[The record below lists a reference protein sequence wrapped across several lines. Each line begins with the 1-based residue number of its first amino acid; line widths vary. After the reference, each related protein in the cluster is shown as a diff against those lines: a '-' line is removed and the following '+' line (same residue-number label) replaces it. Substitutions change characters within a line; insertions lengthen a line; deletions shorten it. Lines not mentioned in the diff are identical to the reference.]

1 MHRLLLRQL
10 QRHLG
15 KDFVPEGGWA
25 QFLGAVS
32 DHYEVSDQERA
43 LLGNALHVNSDELT
57 AANQR
62 LRAQSEQEHAQL
74 RGVID
79 SIPDLI
85 YFKTPEG
92 IYLGCNQ
99 AFERYAGLPE
109 SSIVGNTALSIF
121 DSATALKMRARD
133 TEMLADG
140 KAMVSE
146 EWVTYPDGGNI
157 CLEVLRTPY
166 FNSAGSVIGL
176 IGIGR
181 NITERKRLEEERRLA
196 ALVYQHTAEGMLVT
210 DADYHIIA
218 INPACARITGYELQE
233 VLGKSPNIFNSGRQ
247 DQYFYDSMW
256 EAING
261 AGYWHGEMWD
271 RRKNGEIYAKS
282 ITINQLLGDDDSL
295 HGYVVLFSDI
305 TEKKQSEELI
315 WKQANFDMLTGL
327 PNRRMF
333 RDRLAQEI
341 KKERRAGLSL
351 ALLFIDLDHF
361 KEVNDTHGHLVGDD
375 LLIEVARRIRECTRD
390 SDTVARLGG
399 DEFTVILTQ
408 LEDSKFAEVV
418 AQKIINCMAEP
429 FVLGEDVV
437 YVSASIGITLYPDD
451 AIEVEQLL
459 KNADQAMYAAK
470 NMGRSRFS
478 YFTYTL
484 QLAVQNRVRLIHD
497 LRMALAAG
505 QFRVYFQPIVHL
517 ATGRIHKA
525 EALLR
530 WDHPERGMIGPA
542 EFIPLAEESGLIIE
556 IGDWVFREATR
567 WLNRWHGIVP
577 HGFQISVNASP
588 VQFRTEGNIP
598 HDTWSDHLNRLGI
611 PGTAVIIEITEGLL
625 LDADPDIVNRLL
637 RFRDAGIQV
646 AIDDFGTGYSSLAY
660 LKKFDIDYLKIDQSF
675 VRMLGTDNNDRALCE
690 AIIVM
695 AHKLGLGVIAEGVET
710 EEERQWLIDAGC
722 DSMQGFLISEP
733 VTPERFE
740 LLLSK
745 S

>member
-15 KDFVPEGGWA
+15 KDFVPEGGWP

-32 DHYEVSDQERA
+32 DHYEGSDQERV

-121 DSATALKMRARD
+121 DSATALKVRSRD
-133 TEMLADG
+133 TEMLAGG

-295 HGYVVLFSDI
+295 HGYVMLFSDI

-418 AQKIINCMAEP
+418 AQKIINCMTEP

-497 LRMALAAG
+497 LRVALAAG

-530 WDHPERGMIGPA
+530 WDHPERGMIGPT

-567 WLNRWHGIVP
+567 WLTRWNGIVP
-577 HGFQISVNASP
+577 QGFQISVNASP
-588 VQFRTEGNIP
+588 VQFRSEGNIP
-598 HDTWSDHLNRLGI
+598 QDTWSEHLNDLGV
-611 PGTAVIIEITEGLL
+611 PGKSVIIEITEGLL